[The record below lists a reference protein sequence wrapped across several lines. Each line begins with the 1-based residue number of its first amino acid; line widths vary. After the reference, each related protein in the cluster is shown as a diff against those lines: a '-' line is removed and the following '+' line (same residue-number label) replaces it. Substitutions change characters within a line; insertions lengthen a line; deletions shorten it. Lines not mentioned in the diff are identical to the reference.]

1 MNILLATDGSDSAKA
16 AAQFIQ
22 HFPFP
27 KDSELT
33 VLTVIDENLVVDRQA
48 SELDEETRSALQDA
62 ERSVYHEAQQLLEAE
77 AARLREAGWRA
88 STAARTGHCAGEII
102 KAAEALGSDL
112 IVLGSHGL
120 GGIKSFLMG
129 SVSHKLLHYAP
140 CSVLIVKHPP
150 IAAPAAQEAQQSW
163 SILLAYDDSKPA
175 KNAVRLCAS
184 LPLGETAQVTA
195 LTVLPLVKIYR
206 QDIRQRLSPIW
217 HQKKV
222 AAQQALDQVVKGL
235 HSATPQ
241 VSAQLRESP
250 NVCQEI
256 LNAAAELDSDLIM
269 LGDKGTGAF
278 ERFLLG
284 SVTQRVARHAA
295 CSVWVVRN

>member
-150 IAAPAAQEAQQSW
+150 IAAPAAEEAQQSW
-163 SILLAYDDSKPA
+163 SILLAYDDSEPA

-184 LPLGETAQVTA
+184 LPLGEAAQVTA

-284 SVTQRVARHAA
+284 SVTHRVARHAA